1 MKGQWWAKITFF
13 KNGNRFQCVR
23 RPSGTTQETSKGNST
38 SASFLTPFQTDLL
51 GTIERLLSLEK
62 TSRVEEDVV
71 NTRLCCLAILDIC
84 FQSRKWTLLNE
95 QIQLLAKRRGQM
107 KQAIQAFV
115 RQAMEYID
123 QTPDQDTK
131 VELIK
136 TLQSVTEGK
145 VSPLLVAR
153 HSGTDPM
160 V

>member
-1 MKGQWWAKITFF
+1 M
-13 KNGNRFQCVR
+13 
-23 RPSGTTQETSKGNST
+23 
-38 SASFLTPFQTDLL
+38 L

-62 TSRVEEDVV
+62 TSRVEEDAV
-71 NTRLCCLAILDIC
+71 NTRICCLAILDIC
-84 FQSRKWTLLNE
+84 FQSRNWTLLNE

-123 QTPDQDTK
+123 QTPDQDTQ

-145 VSPLLVAR
+145 VSLLVLT
-153 HSGTDPM
+153 SSQY
-160 V
+160 